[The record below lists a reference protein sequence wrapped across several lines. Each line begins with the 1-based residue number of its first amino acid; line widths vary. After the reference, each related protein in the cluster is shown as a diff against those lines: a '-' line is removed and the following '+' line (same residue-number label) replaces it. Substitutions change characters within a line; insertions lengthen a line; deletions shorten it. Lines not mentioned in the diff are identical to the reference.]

1 MSGFFEAMA
10 LLTRVPTRGGAH
22 TERAVPWLP
31 VAGAFIGAIVAGI
44 YAATRGVVGPAAA
57 AALAVGAG
65 ILITGALHEDGLADT
80 ADAFGAGV
88 NRERTLE
95 ILKDPRHGTY
105 GTLALVL
112 SVVVR
117 VAALSGLTGGGA
129 LAALPAAHAVSRAA
143 AGWMLRRWPA
153 ATPDGLGAT
162 YAAPVTSSQAGVAVA
177 IGAVAAVGLLGPWG
191 LGAIALAAL
200 PAWGLGRLAASK
212 IGGITGDVL
221 GAAQQL
227 CEIGVLLLAAAAA
240 HASGAVGWWRG

>member
-1 MSGFFEAMA
+1 MSGFFDAMA

-31 VAGAFIGAIVAGI
+31 VVGAVIGVVVAGM
-44 YAATRGVVGPAAA
+44 YASTRGAVGPTAA

-65 ILITGALHEDGLADT
+65 ILLTGALHEDGLADT

-88 NRERTLE
+88 GRERTLE

-117 VAALSGLTGGGA
+117 VAALSALTG
-129 LAALPAAHAVSRAA
+129 LAAVTALPVAHSVSRAA
-143 AGWMLRRWPA
+143 AGWMLGRLPA

-162 YAAPVTSSQAGVAVA
+162 YAAPVTSLQAGVALG
-177 IGAVAAVGLLGPWG
+177 IGAIAAVGLLGVWG
-191 LGAIALAAL
+191 LGAVSLAVLAAS
-200 PAWGLGRLAASK
+200 GVGRLAASK

-221 GAAQQL
+221 GATQQL

-240 HASGAVGWWRG
+240 RAGGAVPWWQG